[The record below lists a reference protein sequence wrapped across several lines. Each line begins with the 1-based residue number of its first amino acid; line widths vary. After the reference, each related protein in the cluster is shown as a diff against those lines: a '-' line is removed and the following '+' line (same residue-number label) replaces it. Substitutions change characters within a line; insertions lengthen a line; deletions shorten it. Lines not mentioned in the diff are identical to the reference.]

1 MTLTKHRIHIHT
13 MILTA
18 FVVFIPAYEVI
29 KLWHTMRRVA
39 YSNDKWETSSQATT
53 IQAFAPS
60 EKGSTVEL
68 IEKDQIFRYISG
80 GYGDRLLT
88 MTALNR
94 VLQEHPTPLQEF
106 SAYSDFSGENIA
118 FLTRLS
124 RWKAMWTSRSEFDP
138 EQRID
143 MFNAALNIYID
154 FISPRDAEFP
164 LNLSYAQFTALE
176 TVFES
181 SARTVYGE
189 ARVDFSDPFAFELPQ
204 SRRSDGSE
212 TALHARY
219 TGDISEQFG
228 LIVFD
233 EAEVHIKDLVLTN
246 TWPKFVKEMQNRR
259 RRSEDSDRSG
269 MTDSSKATVVS
280 RVSRFV
286 RSLV

>member
-1 MTLTKHRIHIHT
+1 

-29 KLWHTMRRVA
+29 RLWHTMRRVA

-53 IQAFAPS
+53 IQAIAPY
-60 EKGSTVEL
+60 EKGAVVEL
-68 IEKDQIFRYISG
+68 VEKDHISRYISG

-124 RWKAMWTSRSEFDP
+124 RWKAQWASISKLDP

-143 MFNAALNIYID
+143 MFNAALRIYID

-164 LNLSYAQFTALE
+164 LNLSFAQLRELE
-176 TVFES
+176 TVFEF
-181 SARTVYGE
+181 SARTVYGD
-189 ARVDFSDPFAFELPQ
+189 ARVDVSDPFAFEMPP

-219 TGDISEQFG
+219 TGDISELFG
-228 LIVFD
+228 PNIFD

-246 TWPKFVKEMQNRR
+246 TWPKFVREMQNRR
-259 RRSEDSDRSG
+259 RRSADTDRSGISDRS
-269 MTDSSKATVVS
+269 DVTVAS
-280 RVSRFV
+280 RISRFV